1 MRRGGREGGALRSR
15 VCFGLQ
21 RGPIALRETRPGLR
35 PGRAG
40 SFAIAVP
47 AERALA
53 CQAWRVGNETA
64 HSERFR
70 SPPAPTER
78 ERAKTRP
85 AGRRR
90 GARPTRAATR
100 TTDSFPSVQSDHDA
114 ETHAARADRRN
125 DALR

>member
-53 CQAWRVGNETA
+53 RQAWRVGNETA

-78 ERAKTRP
+78 ERAKTRKPP

-100 TTDSFPSVQSDHDA
+100 TNRSFPSVQSDHAA
-114 ETHAARADRRN
+114 ETHVA
-125 DALR
+125 